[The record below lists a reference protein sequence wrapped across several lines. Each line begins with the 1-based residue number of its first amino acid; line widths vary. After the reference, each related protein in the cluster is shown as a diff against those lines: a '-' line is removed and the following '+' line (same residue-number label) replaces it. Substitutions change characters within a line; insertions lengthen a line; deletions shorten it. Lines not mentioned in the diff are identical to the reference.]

1 MALCGILAAAQRM
14 EARAGELPL
23 LTTEP
28 YLLPGE
34 LGLPGEWT
42 LKEGSV
48 TRSQS
53 LLADCW
59 DVYEEMSA
67 QGNTAWIWQD
77 VYLLGTERA
86 AVGMA
91 QSLMG
96 TAVFGDQGRSFRA
109 IDPGGLDMAWAAGD
123 LELVAV
129 KGRLAAHITYIGDG
143 FWDPAA
149 ICGAL
154 EEKWAG

>member
-1 MALCGILAAAQRM
+1 MGNV
-14 EARAGELPL
+14 EARDIPAGAADVCVCDGFTGNVVLK
-23 LTTEP
+23 LTE
-28 YLLPGE
+28 
-34 LGLPGEWT
+34 GL
-42 LKEGSV
+42 
-48 TRSQS
+48 
-53 LLADCW
+53 
-59 DVYEEMSA
+59 
-67 QGNTAWIWQD
+67 
-77 VYLLGTERA
+77 
-86 AVGMA
+86 A

-96 TAVFGDQGRSFRA
+96 TATFGDQGRSFRA
-109 IDPGGLDMAWAAGD
+109 IDPGGLDMAWAAGE